1 MLLTSN
7 KESVPAIMV
16 PCPRSASDSP
26 RFTIMYAHRNAEDI
40 SISLGLAKVRDPSPR
55 SGADQFLCV

>member
-26 RFTIMYAHRNAEDI
+26 RFTIMYAHGNAEDI
-40 SISLGLAKVRDPSPR
+40 SISLGLAKVRVLHPEA
-55 SGADQFLCV
+55 ADQFLCV